1 MKKVVL
7 AIVILAVILTA
18 GILETVYVDKVFHN
32 LDSRLCD
39 VEKLIVAEDSSALD
53 ETNELISWWE
63 ERRKYAELFVYSPDI
78 RALSVALGETQG
90 SLECGD
96 FDNALS
102 KIRSLQ
108 VMSHN
113 IHDILDFNIADI
125 I

>member
-18 GILETVYVDKVFHN
+18 GILENVYIDKLFGGLDERLLSLEESIMAQDEEAVDKI
-32 LDSRLCD
+32 
-39 VEKLIVAEDSSALD
+39 EEM
-53 ETNELISWWE
+53 ISWWE
-63 ERRKYAELFVYSPDI
+63 NHRDYAELFVYSPDI
-78 RALSVALGETQG
+78 RAFSVALGETQG

-102 KIRSLQ
+102 KVRSLQ
-108 VMSHN
+108 IMSRN
-113 IHDILDFNIADI
+113 IHDILDFNISDI

>member
-18 GILETVYVDKVFHN
+18 GILENVYVDKVFHN
-32 LDSRLCD
+32 LDSRLGEL
-39 VEKLIVAEDSSALD
+39 EKLIVAKDEGALD
-53 ETNELISWWE
+53 ETDELITWWE

-108 VMSHN
+108 VMSRN

>member
-1 MKKVVL
+1 MKKVIV

-18 GILETVYVDKVFHN
+18 GILENVYIDKLFDG
-32 LDSRLCD
+32 LDSRLS
-39 VEKLIVAEDSSALD
+39 ELEELIVAQDDGAL
-53 ETNELISWWE
+53 ESVESLQAWWE
-63 ERRKYAELFVYSPDI
+63 DHRKYAELFVYSPDI
-78 RALSVALGETQG
+78 RAFSVALGEAQG

-108 VMSHN
+108 IMSRN
-113 IHDILDFNIADI
+113 IHNILDFNVSDI